1 MILVGRDLSQNFTG
15 GDDAES
21 LVRSLVSLAAHQMV
35 VFPVSGPGP
44 GEQRYALVL
53 R

>member
-21 LVRSLVSLAAHQMV
+21 LVRSLVSLAPHQMV

-44 GEQRYALVL
+44 GEQGYALVL